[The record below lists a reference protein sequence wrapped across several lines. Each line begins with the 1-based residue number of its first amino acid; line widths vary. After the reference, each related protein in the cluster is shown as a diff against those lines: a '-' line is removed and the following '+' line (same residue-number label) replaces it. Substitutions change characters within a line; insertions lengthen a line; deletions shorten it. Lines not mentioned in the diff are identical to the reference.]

1 MPYLPRIAD
10 EELQRRLAASGAV
23 VIEGPKACGKTET
36 ALQRAASHVFLDID
50 VAAQRAMAVDPNL
63 VLEGDTPRL
72 IDEWQVAPDVWNHVR
87 RSIDSRR
94 KSGQFIL
101 TGSAVPADD
110 VNRHAGGGRFST
122 LRMRPMT
129 LFEAGHSTGAISL
142 AELMDGTSPRTPAPP
157 LTISDLADIVTV
169 GGWPAQQGK
178 SVPEAARA
186 GRDYL
191 DQMRLVDVGRL
202 TGTPRDPVRMG
213 KLLQSIARNTATDAA
228 DTVLADD
235 AGISR
240 KTVAEYLGA
249 LQRLM
254 ILEQQPAWS
263 VHLRAK
269 ATLRS
274 SERHHFVDPS
284 LAVAA
289 LGAGPERLLKDLNF
303 MGLLFESLVIRD
315 LRVYAQPLDGQI
327 YHYRDSSGLEV
338 DAIVQLA
345 DGRWAG
351 FEIKLGEGLVED
363 GARCLLRF
371 AKVVDTR
378 RCGAPALLAVIS
390 GNGFGYMRP
399 DGIGVLPIGALRP

>member
-1 MPYLPRIAD
+1 
-10 EELQRRLAASGAV
+10 
-23 VIEGPKACGKTET
+23 
-36 ALQRAASHVFLDID
+36 
-50 VAAQRAMAVDPNL
+50 
-63 VLEGDTPRL
+63 
-72 IDEWQVAPDVWNHVR
+72 
-87 RSIDSRR
+87 
-94 KSGQFIL
+94 
-101 TGSAVPADD
+101 
-110 VNRHAGGGRFST
+110 
-122 LRMRPMT
+122 
-129 LFEAGHSTGAISL
+129 
-142 AELMDGTSPRTPAPP
+142 MD
-157 LTISDLADIVTV
+157 
-169 GGWPAQQGK
+169 
-178 SVPEAARA
+178 
-186 GRDYL
+186 
-191 DQMRLVDVGRL
+191 
-202 TGTPRDPVRMG
+202 

-263 VHLRAK
+263 VHLRSK

-289 LGAGPERLLKDLNF
+289 LGAGPARLLKDLNF

-363 GARCLLRF
+363 GAQSLLRF
-371 AKVVDTR
+371 ANVVDTR
-378 RCGAPALLAVIS
+378 KCGAPALLAVIS